1 MPSMQFITALYA
13 GLSALLLVG
22 LAVRVSATRG
32 KQKVD
37 LGDGGKD
44 VMLRA
49 IRCHGNAMEY
59 IPITLILMLLL
70 EMHGSAHWFLHA
82 AGIALLVSRLLHVQG
97 LMQSSTLTP
106 GRLAGTGLV
115 WLLIVVL
122 AVDNLFNFV

>member
-1 MPSMQFITALYA
+1 MASMQFITALYA
-13 GLSALLLVG
+13 ALSALLLVG
-22 LAVRVSATRG
+22 LAFRVSLTRG
-32 KQKVD
+32 RQKVD
-37 LGDGGKD
+37 LGDGGKEL
-44 VMLRA
+44 MLRA

-82 AGIALLVSRLLHVQG
+82 AGIALLVSRLMHVQG
-97 LMQSSTLTP
+97 LMQSGALTP
-106 GRLAGTGLV
+106 GRLAGTGIG